1 MRNWNL
7 VYLVAGIAMAAVL
20 LFAVV
25 WPFKTGPVKFEDS
38 AKAIKSAAKPAS
50 PSGAGSL
57 ATRATNPPRTTYPL
71 EGGTKPMGVVPVAPP
86 TGKSTKGNSPFAT
99 QQPVDAAS
107 RPRPAVES
115 REAAVPRR
123 EAPVETAKIPGRID
137 TPPPPPPPASSSQIR
152 PEDFDLRVYSRQHK
166 LENGQ
171 SFPIDDA
178 ELGQMAMGDIQTA
191 VDYNGQ
197 RALKGALM
205 LEWSLD
211 GLKLG
216 ARPVK
221 VGSLVEYKAEPH
233 VGTYKVVL
241 SLNGVEMRSFVFR
254 ITP

>member
-1 MRNWNL
+1 
-7 VYLVAGIAMAAVL
+7 MAAVL
-20 LFAVV
+20 LLAIV
-25 WPFKTGPVKFEDS
+25 WPFKTSPVKFDDS
-38 AKAIKSAAKPAS
+38 VKTVKPAAKSAS
-50 PSGAGSL
+50 PGGGSV
-57 ATRATNPPRTTYPL
+57 ATRATNPPQKTYPL
-71 EGGTKPMGVVPVAPP
+71 ESGAKPTGVVPVPESRAEN
-86 TGKSTKGNSPFAT
+86 STKRNSPFAS
-99 QQPVDAAS
+99 QQPSNAPPPLIGSKEVSVARRDASIDAS
-107 RPRPAVES
+107 
-115 REAAVPRR
+115 
-123 EAPVETAKIPGRID
+123 KIPGRQD
-137 TPPPPPPPASSSQIR
+137 NLPLPPAPATSSQIR
-152 PEDFDLRVYSRQHK
+152 PEEFDLRVYSRHHQ

-178 ELGQMAMGDIQTA
+178 ELGQLAMGDIQTA

-197 RALKGALM
+197 RVLKGLLT

-216 ARPVK
+216 AKPIR